1 MQRRRLAAG
10 GRDGGPALRVHPV
23 RPAAPGEKEAQYA
36 DPRRVGAASQLD
48 ADLADIHSI
57 MRRNI
62 DEVLNRGERL
72 DALVE
77 TSQTLRSEAGKYKWG
92 AKKFSLMV
100 AWQQYAPLICL
111 GAVVAFVVYLKVLVL
126 VRGLSSWTM
135 LGFGFLIR
143 ATPSRAAGP
152 SGCVRAVQRCAN
164 LSATRGAPHGP
175 RRCRY
180 GALLSQAPLRP
191 ALMVG
196 SRWCQKGSPCS
207 CS

>member
-1 MQRRRLAAG
+1 MFTNLNPAANLRRKGPFAFHHVISDAVVYLAMTPKSYPKRAIFRYLGEVAQEFVQEVAATCNGDWRQAVATVGRPYAYIQFDRRLQAK
-10 GRDGGPALRVHPV
+10 RR
-23 RPAAPGEKEAQYA
+23 QYA

-111 GAVVAFVVYLKVLVL
+111 GAVVAFVVYLKV
-126 VRGLSSWTM
+126 R
-135 LGFGFLIR
+135 F
-143 ATPSRAAGP
+143 
-152 SGCVRAVQRCAN
+152 
-164 LSATRGAPHGP
+164 
-175 RRCRY
+175 
-180 GALLSQAPLRP
+180 
-191 ALMVG
+191 
-196 SRWCQKGSPCS
+196 
-207 CS
+207 

>member
-1 MQRRRLAAG
+1 MNPAANLLVRRKGPFAFHHVISDAVVYLAMTPKSYPKRAIFRYLGEVAQEFVQEVTATCNGGDWRQAVATVGRPYAYIQFDRRLQAK
-10 GRDGGPALRVHPV
+10 RR
-23 RPAAPGEKEAQYA
+23 QYA

-48 ADLADIHSI
+48 ADLADIHNI

-111 GAVVAFVVYLKVLVL
+111 GAVVAFVVYLKV
-126 VRGLSSWTM
+126 R
-135 LGFGFLIR
+135 F
-143 ATPSRAAGP
+143 
-152 SGCVRAVQRCAN
+152 
-164 LSATRGAPHGP
+164 
-175 RRCRY
+175 
-180 GALLSQAPLRP
+180 
-191 ALMVG
+191 
-196 SRWCQKGSPCS
+196 
-207 CS
+207 